1 MKSYPQIQA
10 DLESGLETYAGDMPN
25 LMKAFTGVLEE
36 ATAPGTLDRKTK
48 ELVALAISAVVRCDP
63 CIAHHVKAVREAG
76 AGRGEIT
83 EVLGVAILM
92 GGGPAL
98 AYSVAAMQAFEQ
110 FEADDAIRKSPSK
123 TR

>member
-1 MKSYPQIQA
+1 MKSYPQMQM
-10 DLESGLETYAGDMPN
+10 DLESGLETYAGDMPK
-25 LMKAFTGVLEE
+25 LMEAFTGILDE

-48 ELVALAISAVVRCDP
+48 ELVALAISAVVRCNP

-76 AGRGEIT
+76 ASRSEIA
-83 EVLGVAILM
+83 EVLGVAVLM

-110 FEADDAIRKSPSK
+110 FEAADAIRKSPSK
-123 TR
+123 SR